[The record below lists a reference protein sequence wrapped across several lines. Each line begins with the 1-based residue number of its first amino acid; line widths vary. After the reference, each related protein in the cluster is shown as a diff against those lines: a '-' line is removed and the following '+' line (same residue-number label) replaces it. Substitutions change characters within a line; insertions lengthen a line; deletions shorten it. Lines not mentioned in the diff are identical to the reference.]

1 MQVDIHMAE
10 KAYITKSFGRKLK
23 SLRKQK
29 GLSQAKLANKL
40 DVHPTYISS
49 LERGLRNPS
58 LKVIDRIASALEIS
72 RETLIKF

>member
-1 MQVDIHMAE
+1 MIE
-10 KAYITKSFGRKLK
+10 KAHITKDFGKKLK

-29 GLSQAKLANKL
+29 KLSQAKLAGKL
-40 DVHPTYISS
+40 NVHPTYISS

>member
-1 MQVDIHMAE
+1 MTE
-10 KAYITKSFGRKLK
+10 KAHITKDFGQKLK

-29 GLSQAKLANKL
+29 KLSQAQLANKL
-40 DVHPTYISS
+40 GVHPTYISS

-58 LKVIDRIASALEIS
+58 LKVIDRIASALEIG

>member
-1 MQVDIHMAE
+1 MQVGTYMIE
-10 KAYITKSFGRKLK
+10 KAHITKDFGKKLK

-29 GLSQAKLANKL
+29 KLSQAKLAGKL
-40 DVHPTYISS
+40 NVHPTYISS